1 MGSFNTFGKTEK
13 TYGSGKNIW
22 HEIRGAFPCGGKVDL
37 TGYNVGDVIESGS
50 MCVFDQVANTIK
62 VAKAADVKTA
72 TNTAGTVEP
81 GTIKGLLQND
91 VYYEEG
97 TTYATGNVVF
107 AGEIYIDR
115 VKEEIPA
122 EVLAVLP
129 MIVPIK
135 EKTAEGRRTIYE
147 NNGKELL

>member
-1 MGSFNTFGKTEK
+1 MGSFNTFGRTEK

-22 HEIRGAFPCGGKVDL
+22 HEIKGAYPCGGKVDL
-37 TGYNVGDVIESGS
+37 TGFKVGDVIPSGS
-50 MCVFDQVANTIK
+50 MCVFDQVANTISI
-62 VAKAADVKTA
+62 AKNADIKTTA
-72 TNTAGTVEP
+72 NTDGTIEP
-81 GTIKGLLQND
+81 GKVKGLLQND
-91 VYYEEG
+91 IYYEEG

-122 EVLAVLP
+122 EVLQVLP

-135 EKTAEGRRTIYE
+135 EKTA
-147 NNGKELL
+147 